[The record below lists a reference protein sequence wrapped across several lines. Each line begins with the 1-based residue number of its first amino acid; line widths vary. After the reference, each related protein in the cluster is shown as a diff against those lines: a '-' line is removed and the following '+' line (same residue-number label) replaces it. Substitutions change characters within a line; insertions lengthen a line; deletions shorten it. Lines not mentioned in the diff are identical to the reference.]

1 MIESGNLLNATNRCL
16 PCSITCTAEV
26 FVRAMQLL
34 INGSLEYDR
43 CTFWM
48 VSMPFCYYRHQSDK
62 ITSLLS
68 FLLLPCLA
76 YAHRAIIGFPRLQCT
91 MAIILLK
98 RQCLSRSFLW
108 ITSSGWF
115 FVCWFRS
122 CLQLLVDNF
131 WKQNAILAIGRV
143 QLSNAFAQKK
153 FQIWTKFMWCKIF
166 IGLAIKM

>member
-1 MIESGNLLNATNRCL
+1 MFTMFHY
-16 PCSITCTAEV
+16 TAEV
-26 FVRAMQLL
+26 FVRVMQLL

-76 YAHRAIIGFPRLQCT
+76 YEHRAIIGFPRSQCT
-91 MAIILLK
+91 MAIILSK
-98 RQCLSRSFLW
+98 WQCLSRSFLW
-108 ITSSGWF
+108 ITNSGWF
-115 FVCWFRS
+115 FLFVGSVRVSNNWLIIS
-122 CLQLLVDNF
+122 ENKMPSWLLVVCNF
-131 WKQNAILAIGRV
+131 RMQ
-143 QLSNAFAQKK
+143 FAQKA
-153 FQIWTKFMWCKIF
+153 FQIWTEFMWCRIF